1 MAATNKTQLSKPGQY
16 DLSELTILSYLEED
30 SQPKRLDLRG
40 ILYNFEIA
48 EDIMNNNVAGS
59 IIVYDMN
66 DIRTL
71 FPITGLE
78 KLSLKFGTPGTGSG

>member
-1 MAATNKTQLSKPGQY
+1 
-16 DLSELTILSYLEED
+16 
-30 SQPKRLDLRG
+30 
-40 ILYNFEIA
+40 
-48 EDIMNNNVAGS
+48 MNNNVVGS

-78 KLSLKFGTPGTGSG
+78 KLSLKFNTPGTDSGYDSAKKQVCLYKYIN